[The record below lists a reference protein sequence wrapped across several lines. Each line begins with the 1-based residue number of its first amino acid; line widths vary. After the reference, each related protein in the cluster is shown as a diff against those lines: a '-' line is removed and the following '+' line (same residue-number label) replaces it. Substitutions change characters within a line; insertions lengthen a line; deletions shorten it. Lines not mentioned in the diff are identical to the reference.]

1 MADSHRS
8 ASLDA
13 AVSQVMD
20 YIADTGRIAP
30 ATGRDDI
37 AEEFRVS
44 TPDGITVVAS
54 PDEIISIDIAQPI
67 RLRPAELAEAVRQA
81 VNEAT
86 ALAREAV
93 LAGTEDM
100 PGMAQVQSEV
110 ARMQRDV
117 LAGYK
122 ADMDRITARL
132 EEL

>member
-1 MADSHRS
+1 MASRLSSTAARS
-8 ASLDA
+8 ARADA
-13 AVSQVMD
+13 SMSQRTA
-20 YIADTGRIAP
+20 Y
-30 ATGRDDI
+30 
-37 AEEFRVS
+37 AERMSSAYERGEV
-44 TPDGITVVAS
+44 
-54 PDEIISIDIAQPI
+54 ISIDIAQPI

-132 EEL
+132 DEL